1 MLGEKTKQSAPA
13 EGEIDHAV
21 NHIQQLQRAGEA
33 AELDLAGTLW
43 LLHRRSI
50 ASFTRLT

>member
-21 NHIQQLQRAGEA
+21 NHIRRF
-33 AELDLAGTLW
+33 AEGG
-43 LLHRRSI
+43 
-50 ASFTRLT
+50 